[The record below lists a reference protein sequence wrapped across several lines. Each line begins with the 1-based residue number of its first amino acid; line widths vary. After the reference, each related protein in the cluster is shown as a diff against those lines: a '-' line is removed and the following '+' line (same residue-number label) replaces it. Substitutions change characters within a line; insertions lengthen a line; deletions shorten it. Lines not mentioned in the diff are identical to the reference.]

1 MDDMNE
7 NDRLNQVENGTQW
20 IPKES
25 DRAGEG
31 TDLAAI
37 LEAWHAAT
45 LRLEQTHEALQ
56 AEVRRLTAEL
66 EKKNRE
72 LARKDRLADLGR
84 MAAHIAHELRNSL
97 VPVSLYVSL
106 LKRRV
111 TNAESVEIIEKI
123 EQAVQGAQSVLND
136 MLQFAA
142 DREVQ
147 ETLFELKPWLTN
159 ITKEIELQ
167 AVSQKVLVK
176 VEVPE
181 LLLAWADRDLLRRA
195 IINLLLNALDAMP
208 SGGEVTVRAAAAG
221 RDLVISVADTGP
233 GLSEEA
239 LQHAFEP
246 FFTTKAN
253 GTGLGLAIVEHLVQL
268 HGGTITVQNGRHGG
282 AVFQIHLPNR
292 CVIPTQMGRQAA

>member
-1 MDDMNE
+1 MEDMTE
-7 NDRLNQVENGTQW
+7 KDQLEHVETSAQRVPREIDVRG
-20 IPKES
+20 
-25 DRAGEG
+25 DG

-45 LRLEQTHEALQ
+45 IRLEQTHEALQ

-106 LKRRV
+106 LKRQLKN
-111 TNAESVEIIEKI
+111 TESLQIIDKI
-123 EQAVQGAQSVLND
+123 EQSVQAAQSVLND
-136 MLQFAA
+136 ILQFAA
-142 DREVQ
+142 DRELQ
-147 ETLFELKPWLTN
+147 ESLFEVKPWLTA

-167 AVSQKVLVK
+167 AVSQRVHIKI
-176 VEVPE
+176 EVRE
-181 LLLAWADRDLLRRA
+181 SLFAWADRDLLRRV

-208 SGGEVTVRAAAAG
+208 GGGELTVHAAAAG
-221 RDLVISVADTGP
+221 GDLVISVADTGP
-233 GLSEEA
+233 GLSQEA

-253 GTGLGLAIVEHLVQL
+253 GTGLGLAIVEHLIQL
-268 HGGTITVQNGRHGG
+268 HGGTVLVQNGTHGG
-282 AVFQIHLPNR
+282 AIFEIHLPNR
-292 CVIPTQMGRQAA
+292 CVIPTQMGSRAA

>member
-7 NDRLNQVENGTQW
+7 NDRLDQVENGTRW
-20 IPKES
+20 TLKES

-31 TDLAAI
+31 ADLAAI

-45 LRLEQTHEALQ
+45 VRLEQTHEALQ

-111 TNAESVEIIEKI
+111 SNAESVEIIEKI

-136 MLQFAA
+136 ILQFAA

-208 SGGEVTVRAAAAG
+208 GGGEVTVRAAAAG

-253 GTGLGLAIVEHLVQL
+253 GTGLGLAIVEHLIQL
-268 HGGTITVQNGRHGG
+268 HGGTITVQNGTHGG

>member
-1 MDDMNE
+1 MNE
-7 NDRLNQVENGTQW
+7 HDRPEHRENSTPRVPSQVGPAT
-20 IPKES
+20 
-25 DRAGEG
+25 EG

-45 LRLEQTHEALQ
+45 VRLEQTHEALQ

-111 TNAESVEIIEKI
+111 TNAESREIIEKI
-123 EQAVQGAQSVLND
+123 EQSVQAAQSVLND
-136 MLQFAA
+136 ILQFAA
-142 DREVQ
+142 DRELQ
-147 ETLFELKPWLTN
+147 ETLFELKPWLID

-167 AVSQKVLVK
+167 AVSQKVHIK

-181 LLLAWADRDLLRRA
+181 LLLAWADRDLLRRV

-208 SGGEVTVRAAAAG
+208 GGGELTVRAAAAG
-221 RDLVISVADTGP
+221 RDLLISVADTGP

-253 GTGLGLAIVEHLVQL
+253 GTGLGLAIVEHLIQL
-268 HGGTITVQNGRHGG
+268 HGGTITVQNGTHGG
-282 AVFQIHLPNR
+282 AVFDIHLPNR
-292 CVIPTQMGRQAA
+292 CIVPTQMGKRAA

>member
-7 NDRLNQVENGTQW
+7 NDRLDQVENGTRW
-20 IPKES
+20 TLKES

-45 LRLEQTHEALQ
+45 VRLEQTHEALQ

-111 TNAESVEIIEKI
+111 TNAECVEIIEKI

-136 MLQFAA
+136 ILQFAA

-208 SGGEVTVRAAAAG
+208 GGGEVTVRAAAAG

-253 GTGLGLAIVEHLVQL
+253 GTGLGLAIVEHLIQL
-268 HGGTITVQNGRHGG
+268 HGGTITVQNGTHGG